1 MDLDPDLK
9 EYLDNFNIICDDP
22 ENNDAAEQ
30 LIMKAKSKNP
40 EEFRLFLYYNMY
52 IFQNPQ
58 NLPESALYYS
68 SILIMN
74 AFRSSSP
81 DEIKEKWFD
90 PQVSDIQHEFKN
102 TIISGLQDANV
113 SVRNV
118 CSTIIASI
126 AFIEETW
133 QELCGMLINNI
144 KAEQG
149 SYLTLGSIT
158 CLAEL
163 FSLPVIQQDA
173 PLPDFMMELIMLLSY
188 AIREESLVPL
198 SRIDACS
205 ALIRVSDQIPII
217 YDQDVIDDIIDSIS
231 QSIKVDDLY
240 LYLFNLL
247 TELIKKNYVNLNQ
260 EDGHI
265 ISNIKSIIC
274 NEIQIRNGY
283 FKCVAIDF
291 FGQFADFEK
300 TLSEPNY
307 DFSCMIAS
315 DFVDQ
320 LLQCLIDIEDPQNQD
335 PEDPLAITTHL
346 IAATTLQALFCH
358 NAQVIFE
365 RVKVFFENYI
375 RSTNWIE
382 VHAAIYSIF
391 ALCKQSDE
399 LDGNYSPTVKE
410 FLDENFKLIII
421 HAGPDAMCL
430 RTRETAMWIISS
442 VIESYPMID
451 QDSEEGVN
459 KLIELFEK
467 SMDPSHPI
475 SIITRACK
483 IFKIV
488 ASQCDRSYLDSIF
501 QRISELIL
509 VTIQNIQPTINPDDA
524 TKPLVALNALIRNCS
539 NFCDQQ
545 VSELLNE
552 LIRILQN
559 QECCILLVSPIC
571 LAICTILMKIK
582 NIIEPSIAE
591 SLLNPFIKLIDVTTQ
606 EPTSFQQNG
615 AEFDL
620 EIWESTFLVIAN
632 LIDLGAVTNS
642 GIVLII
648 TNSIF
653 NALYCGDIRLTKT
666 SLKVLGKL
674 YLNIPPEAM
683 EQFIDKTLSIITYL
697 ITSVFIERD
706 LSFTS
711 SVIFL
716 YSTILER
723 LGSNYIHFDSCEDHG
738 EILQRI
744 NIAWRANFETENP
757 KDVFNLYANIAHAY
771 KCLAIGFA
779 NDQQFLIMEC
789 KKNIFIFI
797 EMISTNHLFDD
808 DVLEKIYDF
817 LETIA
822 KILKTRINILMNKRF
837 VLEIV
842 AAGLENENIRI
853 AKKANKLHTEIP
865 KM

>member
-1 MDLDPDLK
+1 MDPDLK
-9 EYLDNFNIICDDP
+9 EYLDNFNIICNEP
-22 ENNDAAEQ
+22 ENNDVAEQ
-30 LIMKAKSKNP
+30 LIMKAKSRNP
-40 EEFRLFLYYNMY
+40 EDFKLFLYYNMY

-58 NLPESALYYS
+58 QPSALYYS

-90 PQVSDIQHEFKN
+90 PQVSEIQQEFKN
-102 TIISGLQDANV
+102 TIISGLQDENV

-149 SYLTLGSIT
+149 SNLTLGSIT

-163 FSLPVIQQDA
+163 FSLPVIQPDA
-173 PLPDFMMELIMLLSY
+173 PLPDFMMELIMILSC
-188 AIREESLVPL
+188 AIKEENLIPL

-217 YDQDVIDDIIDSIS
+217 YEPDVIDVIIDSIS

-247 TELIKKNYVNLNQ
+247 TELIKKNYANLNQ

-265 ISNIKSIIC
+265 ISNIKSIIFD
-274 NEIQIRNGY
+274 EIQTRNGY

-291 FGQFADFEK
+291 LGQFADFEK
-300 TLSEPNY
+300 TLTEPNY
-307 DFSCMIAS
+307 DFSCVIAS
-315 DFVDQ
+315 EFVDQ
-320 LLQCLIDIEDPQNQD
+320 LLQCLIDIEDPQNQN

-346 IAATTLQALFCH
+346 IAATALQSLFCH

-365 RVKVFFENYI
+365 RVRDFFQKYI
-375 RSTNWIE
+375 GSSEWIE

-430 RTRETAMWIISS
+430 RTRETAMWIVSS

-451 QDSEEGVN
+451 QDTEDGVN
-459 KLIELFEK
+459 KLIDLFEK

-488 ASQCDRSYLDSIF
+488 ANQCDRSYLDSIF
-501 QRISELIL
+501 QRISEIIL
-509 VTIQNIQPTINPDDA
+509 VTIQNIQPSINPDDA
-524 TKPLVALNALIRNCS
+524 AKPLVALDALIKNCS
-539 NFCDQQ
+539 SFCDQQ
-545 VSELLNE
+545 ISELLNE
-552 LIRILQN
+552 LIRILQG
-559 QECCILLVSPIC
+559 QDCCILLVSPIC
-571 LAICTILMKIK
+571 FAICTILMKIP
-582 NIIEPSIAE
+582 NIIQPMAE

-606 EPTSFQQNG
+606 EPTSFQQSG

-632 LIDLGAVTNS
+632 LIELDAVTNS
-642 GIVLII
+642 GIVLIL

-666 SLKVLGKL
+666 ALKVLGKL
-674 YLNIPPEAM
+674 YINIPPEAM
-683 EQFIDKTLSIITYL
+683 EQFLERTLSIITHL

-711 SVIFL
+711 AVIFL

-723 LGSNYIHFDSCEDHG
+723 LGSNYIHFDSNEEHS

-744 NIAWRANFETENP
+744 NIAWKANFETENP
-757 KDVFNLYANIAHAY
+757 KDVFNLYENIAHAY
-771 KCLAIGFA
+771 KCLAIGFSS
-779 NDQQFLIMEC
+779 DQQFLIMEC

-853 AKKANKLHTEIP
+853 AKKAKKLHIEIP